1 MKPNRKKGI
10 LAGALALVLA
20 AVCVV
25 AVWNGRQPKEEAP
38 RLTEEQISEL
48 REQYPLYTENA
59 PPLVD
64 MDTWSLKQVK
74 ANSDSFVYAEVVGD
88 ISYYT
93 VSASTGNEQLDEKR
107 RANGISDEFQFYEY
121 TLTVLGDT
129 SGEYEKGEEITI
141 ASNVM
146 FMDYKPKLSDG
157 MRMVIPMSRDP
168 EKPSRSYYQLDGIY
182 YITED
187 EYAISA
193 FEEKLEP
200 QPLSGMK
207 VDELMQELKK

>member
-64 MDTWSLKQVK
+64 MDT
-74 ANSDSFVYAEVVGD
+74 
-88 ISYYT
+88 
-93 VSASTGNEQLDEKR
+93 
-107 RANGISDEFQFYEY
+107 
-121 TLTVLGDT
+121 
-129 SGEYEKGEEITI
+129 
-141 ASNVM
+141 
-146 FMDYKPKLSDG
+146 
-157 MRMVIPMSRDP
+157 
-168 EKPSRSYYQLDGIY
+168 
-182 YITED
+182 
-187 EYAISA
+187 
-193 FEEKLEP
+193 
-200 QPLSGMK
+200 
-207 VDELMQELKK
+207 